1 MIDPIKF
8 RKILL
13 QLIKVLVIIEL
24 VGAVTEGAEGHGW
37 GRLGVDLIVAG
48 ILYVMWERI
57 TATIAEKRGEF
68 KKKMERMPQEIG
80 VFDALAFS
88 LLWSDTI
95 YENVPKDRLRV
106 VIISYTLITLG
117 VVAAYVKI
125 GSGLMPLVVAGT
137 LVLGAVNLIT
147 WVVSLE
153 REQRESLQTEL
164 RLAHDV
170 QMALMP
176 KADPALTGFDIAG
189 LTVPA
194 EDVGGDLFDYTPMG
208 NGSGRLGVSVVDV
221 SGKGMEAAMSAVF
234 VSGALAAE
242 SRQADSPAGVLTRLN
257 GSIARRSRRGQF
269 IAFLL
274 AEIDPAQKSISFA
287 NAGQTKPLLLNAGGV
302 QWLDGCGIRFPLG
315 MRDNS
320 TYENRSITLA
330 KGDVFVLLT
339 DGFTEA
345 MNGANEIYGEER
357 IQSLLAR
364 PETGTFG
371 AREIVDQIVGAVH
384 LHAAGAP
391 QHDDMTIVVIKA
403 L

>member
-24 VGAVTEGAEGHGW
+24 VGAANDGVSGQGW
-37 GRLGVDLIVAG
+37 GRLGVDLILAG
-48 ILYVMWERI
+48 VLYITWERI
-57 TATIAEKRGEF
+57 TAAIGEKRAEF
-68 KKKMERMPQEIG
+68 RQKIERTPDQIG
-80 VFDALAFS
+80 LFDALAFS
-88 LLWSDTI
+88 LLWSDSI
-95 YENVPKDRLRV
+95 YENVPKDRLRLV
-106 VIISYTLITLG
+106 VISYTLITLG

-125 GSGLMPLVVAGT
+125 GPGLMPLVVAGT
-137 LVLGAVNLIT
+137 LVLGAVNLVT

-153 REQRESLQTEL
+153 RGQKESLQTEL

-176 KADPALTGFDIAG
+176 KSDPAVPGFEIAG

-194 EDVGGDLFDYTPMG
+194 EDVGGDLFDYTAMAAG
-208 NGSGRLGVSVVDV
+208 NGRLGVSVADV
-221 SGKGMEAAMSAVF
+221 SGKGMEAAMSAVY

-242 SRQADSPAGVLTRLN
+242 SRQADSPAAVLTRLN
-257 GSIARRSRRGQF
+257 GSVVRRSRRGQF
-269 IAFLL
+269 TAFLF
-274 AEIDPAQKSISFA
+274 AEINPSDKRVSFS
-287 NAGQTKPLLLNAGGV
+287 NAGQTKPLLKTARGV
-302 QWLDGCGIRFPLG
+302 EWLDGNGIRFPLG
-315 MRDNS
+315 MKEDSR
-320 TYENRSITLA
+320 YENRDLVLSP
-330 KGDVFVLLT
+330 GDILVLLT

-345 MNGANEIYGEER
+345 MNPSQEVFGEER
-357 IQSLLAR
+357 IQSILER
-364 PETGTFG
+364 PETGTFS
-371 AREIVDQIVGAVH
+371 ARGIVDQIAGAVR

>member
-24 VGAVTEGAEGHGW
+24 VSAVNEGVSGQGW
-37 GRLGVDLIVAG
+37 GRMGVDLVVAG

-57 TATIAEKRGEF
+57 TVAIAEKRNLY
-68 KKKMERMPQEIG
+68 KQKMERMPQDIG
-80 VFDALAFS
+80 IFDALAFS

-95 YENVPKDRLRV
+95 YENVPKDRLRLI
-106 VIISYTLITLG
+106 IISYTLITLG

-153 REQRESLQTEL
+153 REQKESLQTEL

-176 KADPALTGFDIAG
+176 TSNPSLPGFDIAG
-189 LTVPA
+189 LTLPA
-194 EDVGGDLFDYTPMG
+194 EDVGGDLFDFVPMG
-208 NGSGRLGVSVVDV
+208 NDHGRLGISVVDV

-234 VSGALAAE
+234 ISGALAAE
-242 SRQADSPAGVLTRLN
+242 SRQAESPAAVLTRLN
-257 GSIARRSRRGQF
+257 SSVARRSRRGQF
-269 IAFLL
+269 VAFLL
-274 AEIDPAQKSISFA
+274 AEIDPARKRVSFA
-287 NAGQTKPLLLNAGGV
+287 NAGQTKPLLRSGGGV
-302 QWLDGCGIRFPLG
+302 QWLDGSGIRFPLG
-315 MRDNS
+315 MRES
-320 TYENRSITLA
+320 LVYEDRSISLA
-330 KGDVFVLLT
+330 SGDILMLLT

-345 MNGANEIYGEER
+345 MNPGHEIYGEDR
-357 IQSLLAR
+357 IQTLLAR
-364 PETGTFG
+364 PETATFG
-371 AREIVDQIVGAVH
+371 AREIVDQIVGAVR
-384 LHAAGAP
+384 LHASGAP
-391 QHDDMTIVVIKA
+391 QHDDMTVVVIKA